1 MTARSQNVPGL
12 AGAFAEGMSLADK
25 AGLQQD
31 ALLEVLSLGA
41 INNPMF
47 ALKGPTMQ
55 KRAFPPA
62 FPLKHQQKDMRLAL
76 QLGCANYVLSKPEC
90 VAAAISTMCATC

>member
-1 MTARSQNVPGL
+1 
-12 AGAFAEGMSLADK
+12 MSLADK

-41 INNPMF
+41 MNNPMF
-47 ALKGPTMQ
+47 ALKGPSMQ
-55 KRAFPPA
+55 KRNFPPA

-76 QLGCANYVLSKPEC
+76 QLGCAVHCTFS
-90 VAAAISTMCATC
+90 